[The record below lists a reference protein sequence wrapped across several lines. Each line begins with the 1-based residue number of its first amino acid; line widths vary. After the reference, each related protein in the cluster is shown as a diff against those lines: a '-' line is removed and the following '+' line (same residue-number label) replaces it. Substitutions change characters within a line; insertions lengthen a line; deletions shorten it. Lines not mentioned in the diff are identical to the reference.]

1 MCWGA
6 KGALDGPKK
15 CQFAEGSR
23 AKSFDARMGLVF
35 EIYGTGFASEMS
47 TLLKISESVSH
58 PAFCSKGLW
67 LCKMMYSKYLCFFC
81 LPIFH
86 QDKGHYNSKSQ
97 LCHRAYIN
105 QQTWHFSGE
114 TVESLALFRGQ
125 SSITHHLGDDT
136 MMLAIWNGP
145 QTIQEL
151 IWFFQVRPYPTRVIT
166 QSAWT
171 KLDTHPHTHTLT
183 FTTLRDLN
191 SPAASSWV
199 WI

>member
-23 AKSFDARMGLVF
+23 AKSFDGRMGLVF
-35 EIYGTGFASEMS
+35 EIYGMVLASKKS

-58 PAFCSKGLW
+58 PAICSKGLW
-67 LCKMMYSKYLCFFC
+67 LCNMMYSKYLCFFC
-81 LPIFH
+81 LPNLH

-114 TVESLALFRGQ
+114 AVESLALFRGL
-125 SSITHHLGDDT
+125 SVVNHSPLTVGDDT

-145 QTIQEL
+145 QTIQEN
-151 IWFFQVRPYPTRVIT
+151 WSDSSKWGPT
-166 QSAWT
+166 Q
-171 KLDTHPHTHTLT
+171 PG
-183 FTTLRDLN
+183 
-191 SPAASSWV
+191 
-199 WI
+199 